1 VHHRKDIKIKVFCAL
16 RRSCSPPTTHHCT
29 VSVPLLSY
37 FDLDEPLLHAVM
49 PELVHMSHHRFTS
62 TGHCGPDSRPVQLF
76 YSYRSNTCSD
86 TLVKSAIHRQKQAMS
101 TLILIVGLVA
111 GKRGCQKT
119 RQRPTVCIVLH
130 CIGGCLLTDQF

>member
-1 VHHRKDIKIKVFCAL
+1 VHHRKDVKIKVFCAL
-16 RRSCSPPTTHHCT
+16 RRSCSLPTTHHCT

-37 FDLDEPLLHAVM
+37 FDLDEPLLRTVM
-49 PELVHMSHHRFTS
+49 PELMLMSHHHFTS
-62 TGHCGPDSRPVQLF
+62 TGHRGPNSHPVQLF

-86 TLVKSAIHRQKQAMS
+86 TLVKSAIRRQKQAMS

-119 RQRPTVCIVLH
+119 RQHPTVCIVLH
-130 CIGGCLLTDQF
+130 YIGGCLLTDQF